1 MANASGVPEPES
13 RYTRVKAI
21 LAAAAGD
28 KPPDYGGLGRFWE
41 LPLDAY
47 PRETPPVTLLNARLY
62 GVRLIAPVVEASC
75 CGDPESR
82 SAASGLTSNPKLS
95 L

>member
-62 GVRLIAPVVEASC
+62 GVRLIAP
-75 CGDPESR
+75 GGGL
-82 SAASGLTSNPKLS
+82 SAAVGVAVDPSGNLAR
-95 L
+95 